1 MLTPNPAY
9 MRRDQKA
16 NDNTM
21 KNIVATVTPTEYF
34 KDITE
39 IMLWMIGKHLNT
51 SSAAQR
57 HIHVHLHT

>member
-1 MLTPNPAY
+1 
-9 MRRDQKA
+9 
-16 NDNTM
+16 M